1 VEQDSKIHDVLDNG
15 AYEEAFVGNW
25 VRHTDWMILFSGANR
40 MLLVRLAET
49 PAVDG
54 SPLLYGVFDG

>member
-1 VEQDSKIHDVLDNG
+1 
-15 AYEEAFVGNW
+15 